1 MFPVIALAAFFPAL
15 AATPMSARPLAAA
28 AGEVVVENTASST
41 VRVMVDGKTVG
52 ALPAGKTGTYKVE
65 PGSHEVVVAMGAF
78 GESFPLQTRSVQVR
92 AGVPATLTA
101 VEPTVAPVQVRN
113 HTGRDAILYVNGVAG
128 SPLADGEQ
136 RILGLPLGEAT
147 VELRRPGGRLLDRE
161 TVVSTAFVAP
171 TLVATL
177 DYGALRVHTP
187 HDDALA
193 LRVAGE
199 NHPIAPGQELL
210 IDALPIG
217 ATEVD
222 LLLPSGLVYGQERLR
237 VGAGKAET
245 LRMSAPIDKAL
256 TLVSRLSER
265 GEVFIDGVRHSV
277 IEAGQRAQLD
287 LAPGSHRVVVRDEAG
302 EAVFM
307 DRVEVHRKSPGVLV
321 VDPASR
327 KVSRV
332 GATF

>member
-1 MFPVIALAAFFPAL
+1 
-15 AATPMSARPLAAA
+15 
-28 AGEVVVENTASST
+28 
-41 VRVMVDGKTVG
+41 
-52 ALPAGKTGTYKVE
+52 
-65 PGSHEVVVAMGAF
+65 
-78 GESFPLQTRSVQVR
+78 
-92 AGVPATLTA
+92 
-101 VEPTVAPVQVRN
+101 
-113 HTGRDAILYVNGVAG
+113 VAG

-177 DYGALRVHTP
+177 DYGALRVHNP

>member
-1 MFPVIALAAFFPAL
+1 MLPVLALAALFPAL
-15 AATPMSARPLAAA
+15 AATPMSPRPLAAG
-28 AGEVVVENTASST
+28 AGEVVVENTASSN

-52 ALPAGKTGTYKVE
+52 ALPAGKTGTYAVT

-78 GESFPLQTRSVQVR
+78 GESFPLQSQTVQVR
-92 AGVPATLTA
+92 VGQPASLTA
-101 VEPTVAPVQVRN
+101 VEPTVAPVRVQN
-113 HTGRDAILYVNGVAG
+113 HTGRDAVLYVNGEPGAA
-128 SPLADGEQ
+128 LADGEQ
-136 RILGLPLGEAT
+136 RILGLPLGDAT

-161 TVVSTAFVAP
+161 QVEATAFVAA

-177 DYGALRVHTP
+177 DFGALRVHNP
-187 HDDALA
+187 HEDALA
-193 LRVAGE
+193 LRIAGE
-199 NHPIAPGQELL
+199 NHPIGPGQELL

-217 ATEVD
+217 GTQVD

-245 LRMSAPIDKAL
+245 LRLAAPIDKAL
-256 TLVSRLSER
+256 TLVSRLGER

-287 LAPGSHRVVVRDEAG
+287 LAPGQHRVVVRDEAG

-307 DRVEVHRKSPGVLV
+307 DKVEVRRKSPGVLV
-321 VDPASR
+321 VDPAAR
-327 KVSRV
+327 KVSRA